1 MDGVVV
7 AAALLSALLHAAWN
21 AAVKAAADPRGAMAA
36 QVVASGIAAVPLLL
50 LVPLPP
56 PEALPWL
63 AGSAVC
69 NLLVT
74 LSLVRG
80 YAHGGGFAFVY
91 PVARAVSPVLVTLF
105 AGLLLSE
112 RLGPAGYAGVALVS
126 IGVALFAGGRGERQP
141 AALLYALTAGAF
153 SAAYAICDAQGVRLS
168 PSVAGNGLS
177 VSVVNSVVFASAYR
191 LRGGGPVGSAL
202 AAHAGVATFGA
213 AAATASYLLILWVWA
228 RSPVAV
234 GAARRRRARRDRRRL
249 LAVRVERLARA
260 LLSLANESAPLGWWS
275 AWQEKSR
282 NA

>member
-36 QVVASGIAAVPLLL
+36 QVVASGLAAVPLLL
-50 LVPLPP
+50 LLPLPP
-56 PEALPWL
+56 LGALPWL

-105 AGLLLSE
+105 AGLLLGE
-112 RLGPAGYAGVALVS
+112 RLGPAGYAGVALVA

-153 SAAYAICDAQGVRLS
+153 SAAYAICDAQGARLS
-168 PSVAGNGLS
+168 PSVVGYGLA
-177 VSVVNSVVFASAYR
+177 VSALNAAVFGAVHR
-191 LRGGGPVGSAL
+191 LRCGGLLRSTL
-202 AAHAGVATFGA
+202 AANAGLATFGA
-213 AAATASYLLILWVWA
+213 AAAMLSYLLILWVWG
-228 RSPVAV
+228 RTQIAV
-234 GAARRRRARRDRRRL
+234 GAALRDTSIVFAALISVVVLKERMTRTRVA
-249 LAVRVERLARA
+249 AVA
-260 LLSLANESAPLGWWS
+260 LVATGAAVLRFA
-275 AWQEKSR
+275 
-282 NA
+282 